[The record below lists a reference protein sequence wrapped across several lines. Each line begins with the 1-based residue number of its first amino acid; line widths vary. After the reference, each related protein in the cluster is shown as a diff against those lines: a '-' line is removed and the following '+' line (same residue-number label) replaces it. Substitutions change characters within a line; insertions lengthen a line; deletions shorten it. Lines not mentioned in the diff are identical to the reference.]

1 MAPLTELGEKNLEL
15 EMAELGYIALSIIL
29 IVLLIASSE
38 AVTMPFIQ
46 AMTSA
51 LATIPFTGGPMSTG
65 LIGAKL
71 GIGTKLLYYL
81 GYFGRSAVPKTPA
94 KAAPKPAP
102 KSVPQLPAGLQAL
115 PLPYALAGA
124 GGLQQ
129 VRGSGGFGGPQ
140 SYQMPFGG
148 PDPYQLFQA
157 LRAQGYDANTAM
169 QILNYGGFGMNT
181 GPVFPMNAGA
191 GGFAPNSAG
200 LGGGFP
206 QGGGGFPEGFPSNP
220 SPPSFQG
227 TGGSIA
233 EQPSTIQHQS
243 VNEGE
248 GSDDIESFF
257 TFLKDMD
264 ENGCISRLMC
274 DIGQD
279 PSFLGEFSENINGI
293 VSSLD
298 VQPSSGA
305 YPYIQILENGRN
317 EGGCDTKFLQCPDSA
332 YEVVKSVAPSVGV
345 PQHLN
350 SAAVNDL

>member
-1 MAPLTELGEKNLEL
+1 ML
-15 EMAELGYIALSIIL
+15 EMAKLGSVALPMIL
-29 IVLLIASSE
+29 VVLLIALSE
-38 AVTMPFIQ
+38 AATPLFLQ
-46 AMTSA
+46 AITSA

-94 KAAPKPAP
+94 KAAPKPVAKKP
-102 KSVPQLPAGLQAL
+102 VPQLPAGLQAL

-124 GGLQQ
+124 GGFQQ
-129 VRGSGGFGGPQ
+129 VRGGGGFGGPP

-181 GPVFPMNAGA
+181 GSGFPMNAGA

-200 LGGGFP
+200 LGFP

-220 SPPSFQG
+220 SPSSFQG
-227 TGGSIA
+227 AGGSIVD
-233 EQPSTIQHQS
+233 EQPSTDQQQP

-305 YPYIQILENGRN
+305 YLYIQILENGRN
-317 EGGCDTKFLQCPDSA
+317 EGGCDKKFLQCPDSA

>member
-1 MAPLTELGEKNLEL
+1 MAK
-15 EMAELGYIALSIIL
+15 LGYVALQMIL
-29 IVLLIASSE
+29 VVLLIALSE
-38 AVTMPFIQ
+38 AATPLFLQ
-46 AMTSA
+46 AITSA

-94 KAAPKPAP
+94 KAAPKPVAKTP
-102 KSVPQLPAGLQAL
+102 VPQLPAGLQAL

-124 GGLQQ
+124 GGFQQ
-129 VRGSGGFGGPQ
+129 VRGGGFGGPP

-181 GPVFPMNAGA
+181 GPGFPMNAGA

-200 LGGGFP
+200 LGGFP
-206 QGGGGFPEGFPSNP
+206 QGGGGFPEVFPSNP
-220 SPPSFQG
+220 SQSSFQG
-227 TGGSIA
+227 AGGSIV
-233 EQPSTIQHQS
+233 EQPSTDQHQP
-243 VNEGE
+243 VKEGE

-317 EGGCDTKFLQCPDSA
+317 EGGCDKKFLQCPDSA

-350 SAAVNDL
+350 SAVVNDL